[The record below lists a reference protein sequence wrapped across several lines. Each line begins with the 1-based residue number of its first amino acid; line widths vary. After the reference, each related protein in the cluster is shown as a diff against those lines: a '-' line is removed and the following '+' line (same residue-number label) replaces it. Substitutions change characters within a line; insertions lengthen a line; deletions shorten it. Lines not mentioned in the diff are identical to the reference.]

1 MYLMPIRNKIIF
13 LFTLSFLLTLSSAFG
28 QQNVIDSLRNLLNET
43 QEDTL
48 QAKVLI
54 KLSGA
59 YTYVDTE
66 EAKNYAEK
74 ALKLSQ
80 KIRYQA
86 GIANAYRSIG
96 TVFSE
101 QGNYD
106 QAIKTYYQG
115 LTIAE
120 GSEDPRIKANIY
132 NNMGTVFSRLN
143 DFSQAKSN
151 YQKALRIYQRIDDQN
166 LMATSFNN
174 LGHIYSDEGQI
185 DSAKNSYE
193 MAYTIF
199 KGNNNLQGMTY
210 ALGSLGFFYERIGY
224 MNKALQNQTK
234 VRKLERQLGNK
245 NGYVYSTF
253 SIANIYLTMKNYNA
267 AEQYFKEALDLS
279 KEIGSAELL
288 RNSYQFLSRYYREVE
303 DYKRALEYYQQFI
316 NFKDSIFNKE
326 KSELVAKIQ
335 ADYEVEQNKKQL
347 EIQKSKNREQKLE
360 IKAQQAKIEQH
371 QLRNTVLIVGIL
383 LIVVITFFLFRN
395 NRQKQKTN
403 QILAEKNQLI
413 EDKNTNITDSI
424 NYARRIQSAVLPL
437 EEEMR
442 HYIPEHFVLWKPR
455 DIVSG
460 DFYWFAKTNPEPVYE
475 EKMTFEGVHRVFKGV
490 KGEKIIVAAVDST
503 GHGVPGA
510 FMSMI
515 GSRLLNEIVNE
526 LGISEADEIL
536 NQLQLR
542 VRKALKQEETQS
554 HDGMDVALVV
564 IDKDKKLMQF
574 AGAKNPLYLVQVPK
588 DWETEATVKPEESGL
603 ALQVIK
609 GDVMSIG
616 GYQLIE
622 EVVFKKKIVNLSP
635 KKYDSTTFYLFSD
648 GYQDQFG
655 GIKGRK
661 FMVKRFRKLLFEI
674 SNKPLELQ
682 KQILEDTL
690 KEWMN
695 DHDQVD
701 DILVMGFRL

>member
-1 MYLMPIRNKIIF
+1 MPIRNKIIS
-13 LFTLSFLLTLSSAFG
+13 LFTLSFLLALSPTFA
-28 QQNVIDSLRNLLNET
+28 QQKVIDSLRNLLDERK
-43 QEDTL
+43 EDTL

-66 EAKNYAEK
+66 EAKAFADK

-80 KIRYQA
+80 KIQYKA

-96 TVFSE
+96 TVYSE

-106 QAIKTYYQG
+106 QAVKTYYQG
-115 LTIAE
+115 LKIAE
-120 GSEDPRIKANIY
+120 DTQDPRIKANIY
-132 NNMGTVFSRLN
+132 NNMGTVFSRLD

-151 YQKALRIYQRIDDQN
+151 YQKALRIYQKINDQN

-174 LGHIYSDEGQI
+174 LGHIYNYARQI
-185 DSAKNSYE
+185 DSAKYCYE
-193 MAYTIF
+193 RALAIF
-199 KGNNNLQGMTY
+199 KQTNNMQGMTY
-210 ALGSLGFFYERIGY
+210 ALGSLGVFYEGIGD
-224 MNKALQNQTK
+224 MNKALENQNK
-234 VRKLERQLGNK
+234 VRDLERQFGNK
-245 NGYVYSTF
+245 SGYVYSTI

-267 AEQYFKEALDLS
+267 AEQYLKEALELS
-279 KEIGSAELL
+279 GEIGSVELL
-288 RNSYQFLSRYYREVE
+288 RNSYQFLSQYYREIE
-303 DYKRALEYYQQFI
+303 DYKRALEYYQQYI
-316 NFKDSIFNKE
+316 NFKDSIFNKD
-326 KSELVAKIQ
+326 KSELIAKIQ
-335 ADYEVEQNKKQL
+335 TDYEVEQNKKQL
-347 EIQKSKNREQKLE
+347 EIQKSKNREQQLE
-360 IKAQQAKIEQH
+360 IKAQQAEIEQH
-371 QLRNTVLIVGIL
+371 QLRNTALIVGIL
-383 LIVVITFFLFRN
+383 SIVVIAFFLYRN

-403 QILAEKNQLI
+403 RILAEKNQLI

-437 EEEMR
+437 AEEIR
-442 HYIPEHFVLWKPR
+442 HYIPEHFILWKPR

-460 DFYWFAKTNPEPVYE
+460 DFYWFAKTNPEPIYE

-526 LGISEADEIL
+526 LGITEADEIL
-536 NQLQLR
+536 NQLHLR

-554 HDGMDVALVV
+554 HDGMDVGLVV

-574 AGAKNPLYLVQVPK
+574 AGAKNPMYMVQVPK
-588 DWETEATVKPEESGL
+588 DWQEEKSAKPEESGL
-603 ALQVIK
+603 ALQVVK

-616 GYQLIE
+616 GFQLIE
-622 EVVFKKKIVNLSP
+622 EVAFKKKIVSLSA
-635 KKYDSTTFYLFSD
+635 KKYESTTFYLFSD

-674 SNKPLELQ
+674 SSKPLDVQ
-682 KQILEDTL
+682 KKILEDTL
-690 KEWMN
+690 EEWMTGY
-695 DHDQVD
+695 DQVD
-701 DILVMGFRL
+701 DILVMGFRM

>member
-1 MYLMPIRNKIIF
+1 MPIRNKIIS
-13 LFTLSFLLTLSSAFG
+13 LFTLSCLLAFSSAVA
-28 QQNVIDSLRNLLNET
+28 QKKVIDSLRNLLDERK
-43 QEDTL
+43 EDTL

-66 EAKNYAEK
+66 EAKIFAEK
-74 ALKLSQ
+74 ALNLSQ
-80 KIRYQA
+80 KLQYQA

-96 TVFSE
+96 TVYGETSNF
-101 QGNYD
+101 D
-106 QAIKTYYQG
+106 QAIKNYLQG
-115 LTIAE
+115 LKVAE
-120 GSEDPRIKANIY
+120 NTQDPRIKANIY
-132 NNMGTVFSRLN
+132 NNMGTVYSRLD
-143 DFSQAKSN
+143 DFPQAKSY
-151 YQKALRIYQRIDDQN
+151 YQKALNIYQKIDDQN
-166 LMATSFNN
+166 LIATLFNN
-174 LGHIYSDEGQI
+174 LGHVYNSEYNT
-185 DSAKNSYE
+185 DSAVFSYQR
-193 MAYTIF
+193 ALSIF
-199 KGNNNLQGMTY
+199 EKKNNLQGMTY
-210 ALGSLGFFYERIGY
+210 ALGSLGVFYEGIGD
-224 MNKALQNQTK
+224 MNKALESQNK
-234 VRKLERQLGNK
+234 VRELERQFGNK
-245 NGYVYSTF
+245 SGYVYTTI
-253 SIANIYLTMKNYNA
+253 SIASIYLKIKNYNA
-267 AEQYFKEALDLS
+267 AEQYFKEALELS

-288 RNSYQFLSRYYREVE
+288 RNSYQYLSEYYSAVE
-303 DYKRALEYYQQFI
+303 DYKRSLKYYEQYI
-316 NFKDSIFNKE
+316 NFKDSIFNKD
-326 KSELVAKIQ
+326 KSELIAKIQ

-347 EIQKSKNREQKLE
+347 EIQKSKNREQQLE
-360 IKAQQAKIEQH
+360 IKAQQSEIEQH

-383 LIVVITFFLFRN
+383 SIVVFAFFLYRN

-403 QILAEKNQLI
+403 RILAEKNQLI

-437 EEEMR
+437 TEEIG
-442 HYIPEHFVLWKPR
+442 HYIPEHFILWKPR

-460 DFYWFAKTNPEPVYE
+460 DFYWFAKTNPEPIYE

-526 LGISEADEIL
+526 LGITEADEIL
-536 NQLQLR
+536 NQLHLR

-554 HDGMDVALVV
+554 HDGMDVGLVV

-574 AGAKNPLYLVQVPK
+574 AGAKNPMYMVQIPK
-588 DWETEATVKPEESGL
+588 DWQEEKSAKPEESGL
-603 ALQVIK
+603 ALQVVK

-616 GYQLIE
+616 GFQLIE
-622 EVVFKKKIVNLSP
+622 DVAFKKKIVSLSA
-635 KKYDSTTFYLFSD
+635 KKYESTTFYLFSD

-674 SNKPLELQ
+674 SSKPMDVQ
-682 KQILEDTL
+682 KKMLEDTL
-690 KEWMN
+690 EEWMSG
-695 DHDQVD
+695 HDQVD
-701 DILVMGFRL
+701 DILVMGFRM